1 MKVAD
6 LLSAEDVFQL
16 APPDKVRLLQSMS
29 RHAAERL
36 GLDAASVGRAL
47 ADRELL
53 GSTGVGHGIALPHA
67 RLGDVRHP
75 FGLFAALTKPIEFGA
90 VDDLPVD
97 LVFLLIL
104 PTHVP
109 EEQLRCLACV
119 ARRLKEPG
127 LPQALR
133 KADNTARFFELLV
146 GP

>member
-1 MKVAD
+1 MKIVD
-6 LLSAEDVFQL
+6 LVSAEDVLQL
-16 APPDKVRLLQSMS
+16 ASPDKVRLVQALS

-36 GLDAASVGRAL
+36 GLSHASIGRAL

-90 VDDLPVD
+90 VDDMPVD
-97 LVFLLIL
+97 LVFLLVL
-104 PTHVP
+104 PAHVP
-109 EEQLRCLACV
+109 EDQLRCLAYV

-133 KADNTARFFELLV
+133 KAADPTQLYRLLV
-146 GP
+146 GR

>member
-1 MKVAD
+1 M
-6 LLSAEDVFQL
+6 
-16 APPDKVRLLQSMS
+16 
-29 RHAAERL
+29 
-36 GLDAASVGRAL
+36 DAGGVSRAL

-53 GSTGVGHGIALPHA
+53 GSTGVGNGIALPHA

-104 PTHVP
+104 PAHVP

-133 KADNTARFFELLV
+133 KASDPAHLYDLLV
-146 GP
+146 SP

>member
-6 LLSAEDVFQL
+6 LLAAEDVLQL
-16 APPDKVRLLQSMS
+16 TSPDKPRLLQAVS

-36 GLDAASVGRAL
+36 GLDPASVSRAL

-53 GSTGVGHGIALPHA
+53 GSTGVGNGIALPHA

-90 VDDLPVD
+90 VDDMPVD

-104 PTHVP
+104 PAHVP

-133 KADNTARFFELLV
+133 KANNTAQLFELVV
-146 GP
+146 GQ

>member
-1 MKVAD
+1 MRVAD
-6 LLSAEDVFQL
+6 LLSAEDVLQL
-16 APPDKVRLLQSMS
+16 ASPDKARLLQAVS

-36 GLDAASVGRAL
+36 GFDPATISRAL

-53 GSTGVGHGIALPHA
+53 GSTGVGNGIALPHA

-90 VDDLPVD
+90 VDDKPVD

-104 PTHVP
+104 PAHVP

-133 KADNTARFFELLV
+133 KASDPVQLFELLV
-146 GP
+146 GQ